1 MIVEIFKSWLKQNYQ
16 RFSNCGLSFVDTFEQ
31 SSIDGNDGSVVI
43 TDENSLYI
51 TQITVRNDGFINV
64 EVLSNDTEE
73 MVFYAYCKTT
83 EKVDFDALMKNY
95 FDFIM

>member
-16 RFSNCGLSFVDTFEQ
+16 RFSNCGLSFVDTFEH

-43 TDENSLYI
+43 TDVNSLYI

-73 MVFYAYCKTT
+73 MVFYIYCKTT

>member
-1 MIVEIFKSWLKQNYQ
+1 MIVDNFKSWLKQNYQ
-16 RFSNCGLSFVDTFEQ
+16 KFSNCGLSFVDTFENM
-31 SSIDGNDGSVVI
+31 STENNDGSMVI
-43 TDENSLYI
+43 SNENSLYI
-51 TQITVRNDGFINV
+51 TQITVRNDGFINI

-73 MVFYAYCKTT
+73 MVFYIYCKIT